1 MPPLQ
6 GVAPTSND
14 HRRNPF
20 QRPLRNLR
28 NLARRHPQD
37 HHLLLAVD
45 VAERQWVWI
54 KKYRAS
60 PRVRNANV
68 RRLARLLMRPETCGF
83 ADALHQM
90 TSMTNDL
97 DAN

>member
-1 MPPLQ
+1 MPRLQ

-68 RRLARLLMRPETCGF
+68 RCHARKLMRPETCGF
-83 ADALHQM
+83 AGALHQM
-90 TSMTNDL
+90 TSLTNDL